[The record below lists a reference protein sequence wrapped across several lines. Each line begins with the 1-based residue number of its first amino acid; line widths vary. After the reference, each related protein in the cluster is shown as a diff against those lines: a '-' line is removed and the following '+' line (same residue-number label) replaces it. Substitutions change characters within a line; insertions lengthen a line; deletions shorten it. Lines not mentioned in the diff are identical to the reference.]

1 MWCGSV
7 GQGGGRSQTEAVS
20 ELLSVVASRAAGD
33 DANSRAA
40 KPHMWQVAEGA
51 KPLQI
56 LSYCHRHGP
65 LRQCGRVNAKPAARW
80 AGAMEAAQ
88 FTCADALRGFV
99 ALWLCGSVALWLC
112 GSVALRLCGSV
123 ALWLCGKSGDLR
135 DRVSMADLSL
145 RVIPVPNKTR

>member
-40 KPHMWQVAEGA
+40 KPHTWQVAEGA

-56 LSYCHRHGP
+56 LAYCHRHGA

-88 FTCADALRGFV
+88 FTCADALRG
-99 ALWLCGSVALWLC
+99 SVALC
-112 GSVALRLCGSV
+112 QIGRFAGSGEHGRSQSAGDTRAQQNAVIV
-123 ALWLCGKSGDLR
+123 SGA
-135 DRVSMADLSL
+135 S
-145 RVIPVPNKTR
+145 I